1 MTISIEAVAYTSLG
15 TVIGLFVKWLLDAIN
30 AERAHKLDLRKRF
43 FDKQLELTIAGVRD
57 AKSATSLLLSTC
69 QILNHVVC
77 NPLTVHPEVVTG
89 MIDGIQRAGERIKE
103 ADISASSSF
112 GLFYGDIFN
121 KSEKESRKIVIKI
134 SLAMSQVKNAMDSM
148 SSQLSELKASNDDK
162 EKAVAVVVESLGKLG
177 TAIIELEKLAQS
189 LDTHID
195 AFTEKIAH
203 SLKIR

>member
-30 AERAHKLDLRKRF
+30 AERAHKLDLRKRL

-89 MIDGIQRAGERIKE
+89 MVDGIQKAGERLKE

-121 KSEKESRKIVIKI
+121 KSEKESRKIVSKI

-162 EKAVAVVVESLGKLG
+162 EKAVTVVVESLGKLG

>member
-1 MTISIEAVAYTSLG
+1 MTTSIEAVAYTSLG

-30 AERAHKLDLRKRF
+30 AERAHRLELRKRL
-43 FDKQLELTIAGVRD
+43 FDKQLEMTIAGVRD

-69 QILNHVVC
+69 QILKQVVC
-77 NPLTVHPEVVTG
+77 NPLTVNPEIATG
-89 MIDGIQRAGERIKE
+89 MVDGIQRAGERLKE
-103 ADISASSSF
+103 TDLSASSSF

-121 KSEKESRKIVIKI
+121 KSEKESREIVSKI
-134 SLAMSQVKNAMDSM
+134 SLAMSQVKNAMESM
-148 SSQLSELKASNDDK
+148 SSQLSEVKANDENK
-162 EKAVAVVVESLGKLG
+162 EKVIAVVVESLGKLG
-177 TAIIELEKLAQS
+177 TAIMELEKLAQS